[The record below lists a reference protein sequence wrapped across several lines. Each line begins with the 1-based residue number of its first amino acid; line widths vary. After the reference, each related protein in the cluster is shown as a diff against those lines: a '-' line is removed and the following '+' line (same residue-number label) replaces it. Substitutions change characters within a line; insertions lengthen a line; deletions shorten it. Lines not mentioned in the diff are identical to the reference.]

1 MKVLIIASGIAGET
15 PDLAGGDMRFI
26 EIAKHW
32 SEMGVEVHVCTPK
45 GGEHLCRE
53 LGLDF
58 IPHCVPKSRS
68 DGRLQA
74 IFDTMLLPFRVP
86 RSVWDFDGEVVYSVN
101 EQLYDII
108 PALFVKLK
116 RGKSI
121 RWATV
126 VHWLPPFLPWKR
138 KSSRPIH
145 SLLFFFSERSSVLI
159 ADHFADT
166 LLAVSTSTK
175 GQLQQAGAKMHKVHA
190 VECGVPLAA
199 IEAIAQQ
206 QQAKIYDA
214 VFMKRIQRVKGAY
227 DLVPI
232 WEKVLEAKPDAKLLL
247 IGYGEDAN
255 RLQEIVRKKGLTE
268 NIVFAGLIYD
278 FEKKFSLLSQ
288 ARLFLLPSYEENWA
302 IAIGEA
308 MAAGIPVVAYS
319 LEELIQ
325 VWGDNFVQIPIGNTD
340 RFAEIVVELLQND
353 QKMQEISAKACQF
366 VQRLDWTEIAK
377 RELSLVT
384 GEAG

>member
-1 MKVLIIASGIAGET
+1 
-15 PDLAGGDMRFI
+15 
-26 EIAKHW
+26 
-32 SEMGVEVHVCTPK
+32 
-45 GGEHLCRE
+45 
-53 LGLDF
+53 
-58 IPHCVPKSRS
+58 
-68 DGRLQA
+68 
-74 IFDTMLLPFRVP
+74 
-86 RSVWDFDGEVVYSVN
+86 
-101 EQLYDII
+101 
-108 PALFVKLK
+108 
-116 RGKSI
+116 
-121 RWATV
+121 
-126 VHWLPPFLPWKR
+126 
-138 KSSRPIH
+138 
-145 SLLFFFSERSSVLI
+145 
-159 ADHFADT
+159 
-166 LLAVSTSTK
+166 
-175 GQLQQAGAKMHKVHA
+175 
-190 VECGVPLAA
+190 
-199 IEAIAQQ
+199 
-206 QQAKIYDA
+206 
-214 VFMKRIQRVKGAY
+214 
-227 DLVPI
+227 
-232 WEKVLEAKPDAKLLL
+232 
-247 IGYGEDAN
+247 
-255 RLQEIVRKKGLTE
+255 LTE